1 MVTADNR
8 DELLA
13 ALGYGDLKVTGRLV
27 DASNA
32 TLFGEI
38 TVGDKTFNC
47 IFLITVIILSFL

>member
-8 DELLA
+8 DEILA

-32 TLFGEI
+32 TLLQANVRYGI
-38 TVGDKTFNC
+38 SLMARSRIVNTLLT
-47 IFLITVIILSFL
+47 